1 VGDFS
6 IRLAT
11 AADAE
16 ACSDVYRPYVQAT
29 ALTFET
35 AVPTVSEFAAR
46 ITSATAT
53 HAWLVLERGGVV
65 VGYASSRT
73 FDERD
78 AYRWS
83 CETGLYLTSASH
95 GNGGGHLLY
104 AALLDQ
110 LAARGYDIAYLA
122 PRHFAWRVAIAFR
135 SIIVRTDK
143 RIALVCPAITRDS
156 SCGSMTAKTPGL
168 APIAPS
174 STIPGRT
181 DKPRFSPV
189 W

>member
-110 LAARGYDIAYLA
+110 LAARGYRIAVGRIVVPNAASIRLHE
-122 PRHFAWRVAIAFR
+122 RLGFQTVGTLR
-135 SIIVRTDK
+135 SIGWKLDAWHDVVLMEKVLGDLNSSPGDIRSPSVR
-143 RIALVCPAITRDS
+143 PAT
-156 SCGSMTAKTPGL
+156 
-168 APIAPS
+168 
-174 STIPGRT
+174 
-181 DKPRFSPV
+181 SP
-189 W
+189 